1 MGVNDILKETANL
14 KPAEKYIIIEN
25 LIQELNQIDTSIE
38 KAWIEE
44 SEKRLKLY
52 ENGKLETLSYEEVFN
67 QWNW

>member
-25 LIQELNQIDTSIE
+25 LIQELNQIDKNIE

-52 ENGKLETLSYEEVFN
+52 ENGELETVSYEEVFN
-67 QWNW
+67 K

>member
-38 KAWIEE
+38 NAWIEE

-67 QWNW
+67 Q

>member
-1 MGVNDILKETANL
+1 MGVNDILKETAKL

>member
-1 MGVNDILKETANL
+1 MGVNDILKETAKL

-38 KAWIEE
+38 KAWVEE

-52 ENGKLETLSYEEVFN
+52 EDGELKTLSYEEVFN
-67 QWNW
+67 Q

>member
-52 ENGKLETLSYEEVFN
+52 EDGELKTLSYEEVFN
-67 QWNW
+67 Q

>member
-52 ENGKLETLSYEEVFN
+52 ENGKLKTLSYEEVFN

>member
-67 QWNW
+67 Q